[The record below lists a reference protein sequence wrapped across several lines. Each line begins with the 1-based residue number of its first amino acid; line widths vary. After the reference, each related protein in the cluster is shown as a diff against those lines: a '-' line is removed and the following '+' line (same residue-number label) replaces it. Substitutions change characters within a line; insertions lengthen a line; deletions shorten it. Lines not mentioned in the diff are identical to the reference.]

1 MVTNN
6 ALFCHR
12 HLRVKVKKHIHH
24 SQRAVVDVDV
34 VLKGV
39 EDRRQGR
46 AKTNRKGEQ
55 QLQIQNTL
63 IFCNWAQ
70 QGDQGDGGGAD
81 GEKGNSGLIENICA
95 VQNGCSSRA

>member
-1 MVTNN
+1 MP
-6 ALFCHR
+6 
-12 HLRVKVKKHIHH
+12 H
-24 SQRAVVDVDV
+24 SATDTCESRLKNTFSTASVWLWMTC
-34 VLKGV
+34 LKGWKI
-39 EDRRQGR
+39 EGR
-46 AKTNRKGEQ
+46 GGQ